1 MSELTPIITK
11 AVETGAAK
19 LLDHFKERYGAVIFV
34 PLGVNSSTPAKIAPN
49 IAQSIETSLLSV
61 EENKATLNVTEDK
74 VGVVFDAFMN
84 DFFNSLSFIGKTAMK
99 ATGMKMSWSEF
110 LSQLVDRKANNP
122 EGYNTWKSN
131 WVMVLHT
138 LFDEVIATLQGNG
151 KEVFIS
157 NGEKFFTNSEEAVLG
172 MKIFN

>member
-1 MSELTPIITK
+1 MSELTPVITK
-11 AVETGAAK
+11 SVETATAK
-19 LLDHFKERYGAVIFV
+19 LLDHFKERYGAVIFI

-49 IAQSIETSLLSV
+49 IAQSMEQSLLTIDG
-61 EENKATLNVTEDK
+61 NKATINVVEDR
-74 VGVVFDAFMN
+74 VGAVFDAFMT

-99 ATGMKMSWSEF
+99 ATWMKMSWNDF
-110 LSQLVDRKANNP
+110 VNQLADRKANNP
-122 EGYNTWKSN
+122 EGFNTWKSN

-138 LFDEVIATLQGNG
+138 LFDEVIASLQVNG

-157 NGEKFFTNSEEAVLG
+157 NGEKSFSNSEEAVAG